1 MISKI
6 KGYVREKGGYW
17 YTVITYLQDR
27 TEKRQWRATGLSAKN
42 NKRRAQTMMEERL
55 RLFEEE
61 AEEQNRLQSWGVDIH
76 TKDTLFAD
84 LMLQWL
90 KRRERALSPATVEGY
105 RRILHRAEPYFRQLG
120 VLVKDVTPALIEQY
134 LRFLQAEMQ
143 PSISPNTMRKHLVL
157 LRSVFN
163 EYIKDGVLMYN
174 PAKRVAMPKF
184 VPYEAQTYS
193 ADEIRVLIQKL
204 NGNELQDIVYLSA
217 FYGLRRS
224 EVSGIRWE
232 DIDFDNRC
240 LYIRHKVLE
249 THLDGEHQLLQTNQ
263 LKTESSRRAY
273 RLTESM
279 VKRLRER
286 KQRIEE
292 SQRLWGNS
300 YDHTYDAYVF
310 VLPNGSLPTPDKISN
325 RFRAFI
331 KNNHLKKIR
340 FHDLRHPNVKPKT
353 KSF

>member
-1 MISKI
+1 LCKL
-6 KGYVREKGGYW
+6 
-17 YTVITYLQDR
+17 ITKYDQENNVQKPPEGADVLLADYL
-27 TEKRQWRATGLSAKN
+27 
-42 NKRRAQTMMEERL
+42 
-55 RLFEEE
+55 
-61 AEEQNRLQSWGVDIH
+61 H
-76 TKDTLFAD
+76 
-84 LMLQWL
+84 QWL
-90 KRRERALSPATVEGY
+90 EMAKPTIALATYQSYKNMVNA
-105 RRILHRAEPYFRQLG
+105 RLDRYFRDLG
-120 VLVKDVTPALIEQY
+120 VTLGDVTPTQIQTFYQTILDEGYTTNTVIHYHAVLRRALQNAVKKDIIPRNPADRVDKPKKNSYKASFYSDE
-134 LRFLQAEMQ
+134 EMQ
-143 PSISPNTMRKHLVL
+143 ELFN
-157 LRSVFN
+157 VFDN
-163 EYIKDGVLMYN
+163 DPLCLPVKIAAY
-174 PAKRVAMPKF
+174 
-184 VPYEAQTYS
+184 
-193 ADEIRVLIQKL
+193 
-204 NGNELQDIVYLSA
+204 
-217 FYGLRRS
+217 YGLRRS